1 MERKEWSQRYTGMV
15 KFYKIKCDCDRRMNN
30 CLRESLG
37 NLVRVVSASSKVR
50 SQFEGVYNSTEHQM
64 PLTE

>member
-1 MERKEWSQRYTGMV
+1 MERKEWSQRHREMAI
-15 KFYKIKCDCDRRMNN
+15 FNKIKTDCDRRMNS

-50 SQFEGVYNSTEHQM
+50 SQFEGVYNSSEDQMLVTE
-64 PLTE
+64 